1 MSKYEHDITTGIGT
15 GINVPTVVGD
25 GFGDYTWPTT
35 PQVASIS
42 IDQEKE
48 LMLKI
53 KLINAISEEEQ
64 CRLITEGEDIFKY
77 ILKPS
82 KAVIAV
88 HDGLNNL

>member
-1 MSKYEHDITTGIGT
+1 
-15 GINVPTVVGD
+15 
-25 GFGDYTWPTT
+25 
-35 PQVASIS
+35 
-42 IDQEKE
+42 
-48 LMLKI
+48 MLKI

-82 KAVIAV
+82 QAVIAV